1 MSPLV
6 HAFQQAKGFDTR
18 ICITAQHREMLDQVL
33 EFFSITA
40 DYDLDLMK
48 PGQSLYSLTA
58 SIITEMQ
65 LVLENYNPDFVY
77 VHGDTTT
84 SSIAALAAF
93 YNGSKV
99 CHIEAGLRTFNKWS
113 PFPEEMNRKLTA
125 RRSEEHTSELQ
136 SRGHIVCRLL
146 LE

>member
-1 MSPLV
+1 
-6 HAFQQAKGFDTR
+6 
-18 ICITAQHREMLDQVL
+18 
-33 EFFSITA
+33 
-40 DYDLDLMK
+40 MK
-48 PGQSLYSLTA
+48 SVQSLYSLTA

-125 RRSEEHTSELQ
+125 RLTDYHFAPTIRAKTNLLKEGIDRKST
-136 SRGHIVCRLL
+136 RLNSSHVAISYAVFCL
-146 LE
+146 K